1 MKAVILAAG
10 QGTRL
15 RPLTNDKPKCLVEV
29 AGKPLLEHQLAAM
42 HACGLRDIHIV
53 GGYRADQLDRPG
65 ITLHINRRFAET
77 NMVATLFAA
86 ENIML
91 GESDLIITLSD
102 QARDICLRNGFNL
115 GSAGFN
121 QCFNNTLA
129 TLNSQSIARRQ
140 AAIRNLQI
148 SNQMM
153 NPPQAPIILTPPCI
167 QQGGF
172 CR

>member
-1 MKAVILAAG
+1 MSITKAFLLVIFSSMA
-10 QGTRL
+10 
-15 RPLTNDKPKCLVEV
+15 LVGCVEPEQRV
-29 AGKPLLEHQLAAM
+29 
-42 HACGLRDIHIV
+42 
-53 GGYRADQLDRPG
+53 
-65 ITLHINRRFAET
+65 
-77 NMVATLFAA
+77 
-86 ENIML
+86 
-91 GESDLIITLSD
+91 TLSD
-102 QARDICLRNGFNL
+102 QARDICSRNGFNL
-115 GSAGFN
+115 GTAGFN

-153 NPPQAPIILTPPCI
+153 NPPQAPIILTPPCV